1 MAKFIRNGPFVG
13 PGEERTGQYLEK
25 ELPEN
30 WVVISG
36 VQIASGN
43 REDIDFLVV
52 AENRIFVI
60 EEKFWGPTVVLGEPY
75 WQVGMDS
82 RKSPAFG
89 ISHKAKVLQSFLK
102 ETFPLAKAISQ
113 RPTVAAIV
121 LSHPSLNLK
130 GIRKKDDFVLRLEE
144 TADALFDIDQE
155 RNSDLFE
162 IRELVI
168 EKLSGLPSK
177 ETEIK
182 RIGDYNVIGSG
193 KELGNLT
200 KFRAEHYITGAPTQ
214 LTCFHRDIGK
224 DSSPEF
230 NRELISLKKVQNL
243 QRTWPSS
250 EPFEY
255 EPLNWMVLASFMPVG
270 AENLN
275 TVVTQSKLSEK
286 PTAPP
291 DSISANEEL
300 PIITFEQATRIMM
313 DAFSGLSDVHNLGII
328 HRSLSPSRIW
338 LGKGRRVLFSDF
350 TAARIETQATL
361 HHSTLE
367 SVDDR
372 ELFMAPEVQVDLHQA
387 SNSSDVFSLALIFAH
402 WLHYFSED
410 SSLAEI
416 RSRLMEDGPVGQ
428 ALIPA
433 LHEKPK
439 MRPDAANILEKLREA
454 FEISDNDAEEV
465 INLTTEP
472 SNTSSNFIEGK
483 KIGKYT
489 LVRLLGNNYN
499 ASNTWLATDS
509 VENEKPVILKQFL
522 TLDKFES
529 AKSSIPVLNLIN
541 HERTQSLISTFDE
554 PNPGYSVS
562 QFIEGDTLNSRK
574 EIREFSIQQIKSV
587 ASEAFRLLHDAF
599 HSKNL
604 IHGDISPNNLLLDP
618 DDAVYFI
625 DLELAALVGSPL
637 RGYTRTYAAPEALHT
652 GAIATAEMD
661 IYSLAASLISVMLGR
676 PPYVTRAPG
685 QESDNKIVPPT
696 ENEIAQWGPDGEALL
711 KVLFKCVEPEPHRRP
726 SDALELSRKLARAR
740 GLTPEQ
746 QPEVGTVD
754 LINKNVDE
762 LRQLFVDS
770 QLGNSGML
778 ALGSHFA
785 KDTYIQTRL
794 DTELLPLIIEGK
806 YKHVIFT
813 GNPGDGKTSFLQT
826 VGNALHEKSGSYIHE
841 DNGGWRILLGDKSFA
856 AIFDAS
862 ESFEN
867 LSSDE
872 RIKAASIAPKGTST
886 HTLLIAMN
894 DGRLAQFVETNSD
907 TIEDLEI
914 AYENYTANDDAEYNG
929 TLIVDMKQRSLVDGD
944 GGGLAKEI
952 TDSLTDESL
961 WEGANCADC
970 ASSGQCPIFRNV
982 LRLRKN
988 GKPSLTELVTMSHL
1002 AAGRRATVRDFRSAL
1017 SWIVTGDLGCADVHE
1032 ARAREEDLSSEPKFQ
1047 IWNLAYS
1054 KNTNDKLINEWRG
1067 FDPSKSVPSRIMR
1080 TLSSSS
1086 DIDFSSFS
1094 SDELVTQISRQ
1105 AFWGEFKSENIT
1117 PRDLNL
1123 YVHFGEILNYL
1134 ATGHGSKRLLE
1145 QLLLGMSRLV
1155 GAHGFSDHALAI
1167 SEPSLSPEWSVI
1179 KILDFENFALDSPLK
1194 GEGHNLLESL
1204 RDKVTL
1210 RYIPNGLTFVISL
1223 DTAEIILRSA
1233 EGEIFGDAQSD
1244 AIRRSISSFASKLLG
1259 ENKKHALLVNP
1270 IGATKEVTLNG
1281 DLIELETK
1289 L

>member
-1 MAKFIRNGPFVG
+1 MAKFYQNGPFVG
-13 PGEERTGQYLEK
+13 PGEERTAQYLEK
-25 ELPEN
+25 KLPDN

-75 WQVGMDS
+75 WQVGTDS
-82 RKSPAFG
+82 RKSPVYG

-102 ETFPLAKAISQ
+102 EAFPFAKAISQ

-121 LSHPSLNLK
+121 LSHPNLNLK
-130 GIRKKDDFVLRLEE
+130 GIRQSEDFVLRLEE
-144 TADALFDIDQE
+144 TADSLIDKDKE
-155 RNSDLFE
+155 RDSDLFE
-162 IRELVI
+162 IRDQVI

-177 ETEIK
+177 PTEIK
-182 RIGDYNVIGSG
+182 RIGDYIVIGSG
-193 KELGNLT
+193 RQFGNLT
-200 KFRAEHYITGAPTQ
+200 KFRAEHYITGATTQ

-275 TVVTQSKLSEK
+275 NVATQSKQGELPSL
-286 PTAPP
+286 PP
-291 DSISANEEL
+291 DSLSTTDDLSIISSD
-300 PIITFEQATRIMM
+300 QAASIMM
-313 DAFSGLSDVHNLGII
+313 DAFSGLSDIHNIGII

-361 HHSTLE
+361 HHSTLDT
-367 SVDDR
+367 VDDR
-372 ELFMAPEVQVDLHQA
+372 ELFMAPEVQEDLHQA
-387 SNSSDVFSLALIFAH
+387 STASDVFSLALICAH
-402 WLHYFSED
+402 WLHFFSAD
-410 SSLAEI
+410 TSLAEI
-416 RSRLMEDGPVGQ
+416 RAKLMEDGTVGQ

-439 MRPDAANILEKLREA
+439 MRPNATNILEKLKEA
-454 FEISDNDAEEV
+454 VELSENDSEEILNVTAAQPKISNDFV
-465 INLTTEP
+465 
-472 SNTSSNFIEGK
+472 EGNK
-483 KIGKYT
+483 VGKYT
-489 LVRLLGNNYN
+489 LVRLLGSSHNV
-499 ASNTWLATDS
+499 SNTWLATDS
-509 VENEKPVILKQFL
+509 VENEKPVIIKQFL

-529 AKSSIPVLNLIN
+529 SKTSISVLNLIN

-562 QFIEGDTLNSRK
+562 QYIEGDTLNSRK

-587 ASEAFRLLHDAF
+587 ASEAFRLVHDAF
-599 HSKNL
+599 HSKNI

-625 DLELAALVGSPL
+625 DLELATLIGAPL
-637 RGYTRTYAAPEALHT
+637 RGFTRTYAAPEALHN
-652 GAIATAEMD
+652 GALATVEMD
-661 IYSLAASLISVMLGR
+661 IYSLAASIISVMLGR
-676 PPYVTRAPG
+676 PPYATRAPG
-685 QESDNKIVPPT
+685 QESDNKIVAPT

-711 KVLFKCVEPEPHRRP
+711 KVLFKCVDPEPHRRP
-726 SDALELSRKLARAR
+726 TDALELSRKIARAR
-740 GLTPEQ
+740 GLSPEQ

-785 KDTYIQTRL
+785 KDTYIPTRL
-794 DTELLPLIIEGK
+794 DTELLPQIIDGK
-806 YKHVIFT
+806 YRHVIFT

-826 VGNALHEKSGSYIHE
+826 VGNALHEASGSYIHE

-856 AIFDAS
+856 AIYDAS

-867 LSSDE
+867 LTSDE
-872 RIKAASIAPKGTST
+872 RINAALIAPKGTTT

-907 TIEDLEI
+907 TIEDLEV
-914 AYENYTANDDAEYNG
+914 AYENYAVNGDAEFNG

-952 TDSLTDESL
+952 TDSLTDELL

-982 LRLRKN
+982 LRLRNN
-988 GKPSLTELVTMSHL
+988 GKPALTELVTMSHL

-1017 SWIVTGDLGCADVHE
+1017 AWIVTGDLGCKDVHE
-1032 ARAREEDLSSEPKFQ
+1032 GRAKEEDLSSDPQFQ

-1054 KNTNDKLINEWRG
+1054 KITNDKLINEWYG

-1080 TLSSSS
+1080 TLSSSPEV
-1086 DIDFSSFS
+1086 DFTTLP

-1105 AFWGEFKSENIT
+1105 AFWGEFHSENIS
-1117 PRDLNL
+1117 PRELNI
-1123 YVHFGEILNYL
+1123 YVHFSEILNYL
-1134 ATGHGSKRLLE
+1134 ATGQGGKRLLE
-1145 QLLLGMSRLV
+1145 RLLLGMSRMV
-1155 GAHGFSDHALAI
+1155 GAHGFTEHALAI
-1167 SEPSLSPEWSVI
+1167 SEPSLIPEWSVI
-1179 KILDFENFALDSPLK
+1179 KILDLDNFALDSPLS
-1194 GEGHNLLESL
+1194 GQGHNLLESL

-1210 RYIPNGLTFVISL
+1210 RYVPNGLTFVISL

-1244 AIRRSISSFASKLLG
+1244 AIRRSISSFANKLLS

-1270 IGATKEVTLNG
+1270 IGAIKEVTLNG

-1289 L
+1289 